1 MEWTAPGLL
10 LSVRPFGEADAI
22 VAAFTEEHGRHLGL
36 AHGGQ
41 SRRQAATWQPGNL
54 LQLRWVGRLA
64 DQLGSLTGEL
74 VHPAA
79 AAAMD
84 DPLALALL
92 TAACAVADGALPER
106 APHPRAFALMVQLV
120 AALADPHAA
129 LRLLIRWEA
138 ALLTELGYG
147 LDLTRCALTGAAED
161 LAFVSPRT
169 GRAVAAAAAGQ
180 WRQRL
185 LNLPPFLRHDAPAH
199 APELA
204 DLADGLRLT
213 GHFLARDVFGAHNR
227 PLPQPRRAL
236 HDRVV
241 RLTFPDSPEPEVSAH
256 A

>member
-1 MEWTAPGLL
+1 MEWSAPGIL
-10 LSVRPFGEADAI
+10 LSVRPFGEGDAI
-22 VAAFTEEHGRHLGL
+22 AATFTEAQGRHLGL

-41 SRRQAATWQPGNL
+41 SRRHAATWQPGNL

-84 DPLALALL
+84 DPLALAML

-106 APHPRAFALMVQLV
+106 DPHPRAFALLVQLV
-120 AALADPHAA
+120 AALADPLAA
-129 LRLLIRWEA
+129 LPLLVRWEA
-138 ALLTELGYG
+138 ALLTDLGYG
-147 LDLTRCALTGAAED
+147 LDLSRCALTGAAEE

-180 WRQRL
+180 WRERL
-185 LNLPPFLRHDAPAH
+185 LKLPAFLRHDAPAS
-199 APELA
+199 LA
-204 DLADGLRLT
+204 DLTDGLRLT
-213 GHFLARDVFGAHNR
+213 GHFLARDAFGAHNR
-227 PLPQPRRAL
+227 PLPQPRLAL
-236 HDRVV
+236 YDRVV
-241 RLTFPDSPEPEVSAH
+241 HMTFPDSSEPEVNDH